1 MIYEANIHTRKK
13 LVSMFEDFNNVVLL
27 SYLQGHMGTAW
38 VNDLKNPTV
47 AQISVG
53 IFTFYAGDSNA
64 KETEELIRNIPE
76 RILVIVNSDEW
87 RKRLETFHERKIDK
101 FLGYKFKRNPK
112 VFNHSKLKSFI
123 TALPKGYELRKIDK
137 HIANNPTLHKVSK
150 DFTSQFQSIDDYVN
164 RGIGYSILYDGE
176 VVCGASSYSIYDD
189 GIEIELA
196 TDPNHRRKGLA
207 TVVSAALILDCLE
220 KEQYPNWDAANST
233 SAKLAE
239 KLGYVFDKAYDT
251 YFVNNR

>member
-13 LVSMFEDFNNVVLL
+13 LVSMFEDFNNVILL

-38 VNDLKNPTV
+38 VNDLENPTV
-47 AQISVG
+47 AQVTVG
-53 IFTFYAGDSNA
+53 IFTFYTGDPNV
-64 KETEELIRNIPE
+64 KETEALLRNIPE
-76 RILVIVNSDEW
+76 RMLVIVNSEEW
-87 RKRLETFHERKIDK
+87 KKRLETFYERKIDK
-101 FLGYKFKRNPK
+101 FLRYKFKRNSE
-112 VFNHSKLKSFI
+112 VFDRSKLQSFI
-123 TALPKGYELRKIDK
+123 STLPKGYELRRIDE
-137 HIANNPTLHKVSK
+137 HIANNPTLHKLSE

-207 TVVSAALILDCLE
+207 NVVSAALILDCLE
-220 KEQYPNWDAANST
+220 NGKYPNWDAANST